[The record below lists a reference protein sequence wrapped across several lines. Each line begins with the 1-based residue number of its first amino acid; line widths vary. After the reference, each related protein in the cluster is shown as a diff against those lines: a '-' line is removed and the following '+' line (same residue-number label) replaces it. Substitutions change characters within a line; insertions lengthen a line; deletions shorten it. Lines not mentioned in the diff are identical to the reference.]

1 METTL
6 RSRKVAA
13 SAQTGRGDRAPDP
26 AAPAAPVAP
35 MEPTKPAPGRQR
47 VRTLLIMA
55 ATGALILAAAAI
67 TNQPAAATAD
77 GGVTPVNLAGV
88 PSGPAPIV
96 GQTAPDFTATGIDG
110 KAVQLSTL
118 RGKVV
123 WLTFG
128 ASWCQPCRS
137 ENPDIKATSEAFAD
151 RGVVVVQ
158 VYINEDA
165 SSVSD
170 YAARLGL
177 GYTKIADVSDT
188 IASNYRILGIPA
200 HFFIDRDGVLRQMR
214 VGTLDAASMQ
224 SILTGL
230 VQ

>member
-6 RSRKVAA
+6 KPRTRITAP
-13 SAQTGRGDRAPDP
+13 AQSGRGDSNPRHRA
-26 AAPAAPVAP
+26 
-35 MEPTKPAPGRQR
+35 
-47 VRTLLIMA
+47 RTLLVMA
-55 ATGALILAAAAI
+55 ATAGLILVAAI
-67 TNQPAAATAD
+67 LTNRPAAVA
-77 GGVTPVNLAGV
+77 GVTLVDLAGV
-88 PSGPAPIV
+88 PTGPAPIV
-96 GQTAPDFTATGIDG
+96 GQTAPDFSATTVDGTA
-110 KAVQLSTL
+110 VRLSEL

-165 SSVSD
+165 SSVAD
-170 YAARLGL
+170 YASRLGL
-177 GYTKIADVSDT
+177 GYAKIADTTDS

-200 HFFIDRDGVLRQMR
+200 HFFIDRDGVLREMR
-214 VGTLDAASMQ
+214 VGTLDAARMQ
-224 SILTGL
+224 TILAGL
-230 VQ
+230 AG